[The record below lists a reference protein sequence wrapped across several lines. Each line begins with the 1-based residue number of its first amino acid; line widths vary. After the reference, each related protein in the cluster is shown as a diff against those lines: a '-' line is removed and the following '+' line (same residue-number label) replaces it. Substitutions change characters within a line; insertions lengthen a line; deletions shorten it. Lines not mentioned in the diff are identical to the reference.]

1 MNRRHLALVAVV
13 ATLALSGCTGVFGP
27 EPSDPD
33 RLNQNASYDWDTTED
48 ANIVVNRSSYTAVYD
63 VENRSTFEVYTR
75 SGLGRE
81 RSVPIR
87 GLRFRYENGTVIA
100 PANSSL
106 AATEGSQRT
115 EIQFGGNVSGEVAF
129 TAPRSGKQFT
139 TPTYVEDGTY
149 AVTLPPG
156 ARVGIPLLSQVTP
169 GGPNTFVD
177 PETNRM
183 TLSWE
188 TVDTQVVN
196 VRYYL
201 QRDLLLF
208 GGLTAVGIVVA
219 IVGSVYYYRQ
229 LQAVKRR
236 REEAGIDIEE
246 DDDPRDRGPPP
257 GMR

>member
-1 MNRRHLALVAVV
+1 MNRRHLALVAVL
-13 ATLALSGCTGVFGP
+13 ATLALSGCTGLFGP

-33 RLNQNASYDWDTTED
+33 RLNQNASYDWETPED
-48 ANIVVNRSSYTAVYD
+48 ATIVVNRSSYTAVYD

-75 SGLGRE
+75 DGLGRE

-87 GLRFRYENGTVIA
+87 GLRFRYENGTVIE

-106 AATEGSQRT
+106 SATEGSQRT

-129 TAPRSGKQFT
+129 SAPRSGKQFT
-139 TPTYVEDGTY
+139 TPTYVDGGSY
-149 AVTLPPG
+149 AVTLPPN
-156 ARVGIPLLSQVTP
+156 ARVGIPLLSQVSP
-169 GGPNTFVD
+169 GNANTTVPPTSD
-177 PETNRM
+177 RM
-183 TLSWE
+183 TVSWGAVDAQMLS
-188 TVDTQVVN
+188 

-208 GGLTAVGIVVA
+208 GGLTAGGIVVA

-257 GMR
+257 GMG